1 MLIEITDPSD
11 VRLADYTQLTDVAL
25 RKRLETANGLY
36 MAESTK
42 VITRA
47 VAAGH
52 EPRSFLMTR
61 RWLEDMRPVI
71 AAAKGTG
78 SDPLGGD
85 KPVFVGDDAVVE
97 GLTGFHLHRGALA
110 AMNRPQLPSV
120 AQVLAGARGGAGA
133 RRVAVLENLVDHTN
147 VGAVFRSAAAL
158 GIDAVLA
165 SPSCADPLYRRS
177 VRVSMGTVFQV
188 PWTRITTWPAVDEL
202 HAAGFKVAAMAL
214 SDDSYGLDEFA
225 ALDVVSD
232 PASKLA
238 IVLGTEG
245 DGLSRR
251 AMRNADYVVRIPMA
265 GGVDS
270 LNVAAASAVAF
281 WELRAR

>member
-78 SDPLGGD
+78 GDPLGGD

-133 RRVAVLENLVDHTN
+133 RRVAVLENKIT
-147 VGAVFRSAAAL
+147 
-158 GIDAVLA
+158 VLH
-165 SPSCADPLYRRS
+165 
-177 VRVSMGTVFQV
+177 
-188 PWTRITTWPAVDEL
+188 RIHKP
-202 HAAGFKVAAMAL
+202 
-214 SDDSYGLDEFA
+214 
-225 ALDVVSD
+225 VVVN
-232 PASKLA
+232 LA
-238 IVLGTEG
+238 
-245 DGLSRR
+245 
-251 AMRNADYVVRIPMA
+251 
-265 GGVDS
+265 
-270 LNVAAASAVAF
+270 
-281 WELRAR
+281 

>member
-78 SDPLGGD
+78 GDPLGGD

-110 AMNRPQLPSV
+110 EMNRPQLPSV
-120 AQVLAGARGGAGA
+120 AQVLAGARGLGVWRCWKTWLTTLMWGQFS
-133 RRVAVLENLVDHTN
+133 VALPPWGLTQCW
-147 VGAVFRSAAAL
+147 
-158 GIDAVLA
+158 LA
-165 SPSCADPLYRRS
+165 
-177 VRVSMGTVFQV
+177 
-188 PWTRITTWPAVDEL
+188 L
-202 HAAGFKVAAMAL
+202 HA
-214 SDDSYGLDEFA
+214 
-225 ALDVVSD
+225 
-232 PASKLA
+232 
-238 IVLGTEG
+238 
-245 DGLSRR
+245 
-251 AMRNADYVVRIPMA
+251 RIRFT
-265 GGVDS
+265 
-270 LNVAAASAVAF
+270 AVACGYL
-281 WELRAR
+281 WERFSRCPGPV